1 MRYGKFRNNSYSEY
15 ALSLAELLVSIAIVA
30 VIIISM
36 SVFFTRGLLA
46 VKRNQALIPGYEVG
60 KSQMEKIRRM
70 SYDTIL
76 LNYFPSMSED
86 IFQNGITYNAEV
98 NTEIIYRPEILLS
111 GSHDGRSLIKI
122 TLKIKWNDLNQEG
135 KKNILLQSYIYTESD
150 Y

>member
-1 MRYGKFRNNSYSEY
+1 MRYGKFGKKLYLES

-30 VIIISM
+30 GIIVSL

-46 VKRNQALIPGYEVG
+46 VKKNQALIPGYEVG
-60 KSQMEKIRRM
+60 KSQMEKMRRM

-76 LNYFPSMSED
+76 LSYFPSMSEN
-86 IFQNGITYNAEV
+86 ILQNGITYNTEL

-135 KKNILLQSYIYTESD
+135 DRKSVV
-150 Y
+150 